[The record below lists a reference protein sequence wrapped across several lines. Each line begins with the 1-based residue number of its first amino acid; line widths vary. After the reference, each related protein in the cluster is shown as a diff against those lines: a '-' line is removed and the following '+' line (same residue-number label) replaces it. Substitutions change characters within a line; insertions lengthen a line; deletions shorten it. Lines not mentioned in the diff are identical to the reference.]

1 MPRRPTC
8 SNLVDCD
15 VGLNHSHASV
25 RGTAEI
31 GSLLRLPCARPIID
45 NDPCAASSE
54 RNGCC
59 STEPRSRAGYQ
70 RTHSV
75 ECRHASSPDVGC
87 ASGRTRTIERDTKG
101 AKTRFIAPAYGK
113 FESSSLQQR
122 VRCELDLAARKSQ
135 KGQLGTRAASA
146 AHAPRAAEA
155 AARTQVSRSGSVEQ
169 PCIRPTRYIIP
180 PTRARHP
187 ALGSTART
195 PLPGLTPRSPIG

>member
-122 VRCELDLAARKSQ
+122 VRKLSVPLGDDEKLSMRPSARPRRRGASP
-135 KGQLGTRAASA
+135 GPGPGAGTRLCCLRGAQAVDFRIVRNGSSERSKD
-146 AHAPRAAEA
+146 PRPV
-155 AARTQVSRSGSVEQ
+155 AR
-169 PCIRPTRYIIP
+169 
-180 PTRARHP
+180 
-187 ALGSTART
+187 
-195 PLPGLTPRSPIG
+195 